1 MSQPLERLFV
11 QAAGARA
18 CFEDVCGLFT
28 ADRREAI
35 VMKKS
40 KKATFF
46 MICFVMVALAFIDG
60 ILGVFLPQIKPELGI
75 NDTQASVVF
84 VANLLGFCVFTSIGG
99 RLCDKIGSRKSFF
112 LLLGI
117 LLLFCL
123 AMLRAHTYARLI
135 LLSFALYCALAALT
149 VTVNSFIPSL
159 FTASQ
164 AFFMSFFHL
173 VNYGGI
179 ALSKTTAGLLIRH
192 NVNWRF
198 IYLIIAAILII
209 CLGLW
214 HFSFFPAPVVPDT
227 EKKPEGPLPHKHIFS
242 TAFFLYAAAV
252 GGYLSSVTAMHN
264 WFVNYA
270 VISFHMDIAGA
281 SSVFSLFFIFSAL
294 GSVLLARFIK
304 RVGEFKIV
312 FLLSFA
318 AFFLFLLGL
327 LWRQTGLY
335 LIALCGFF
343 LSVTYPTTLVNIHT
357 SFPLRPC
364 FMLGLIVTAGSA
376 INLISTFVL
385 GIANDVFGAHASFYL
400 VPLGLLVFSVSS
412 FFIYLR
418 QNTLLSKN

>member
-1 MSQPLERLFV
+1 M
-11 QAAGARA
+11 
-18 CFEDVCGLFT
+18 
-28 ADRREAI
+28 
-35 VMKKS
+35 
-40 KKATFF
+40 
-46 MICFVMVALAFIDG
+46 
-60 ILGVFLPQIKPELGI
+60 
-75 NDTQASVVF
+75 
-84 VANLLGFCVFTSIGG
+84 
-99 RLCDKIGSRKSFF
+99 LC
-112 LLLGI
+112 
-117 LLLFCL
+117 
-123 AMLRAHTYARLI
+123 AHTYARLI
-135 LLSFALYCALAALT
+135 LLSFILYCALAALT

-159 FTASQ
+159 FTTSQ

-227 EKKPEGPLPHKHIFS
+227 EKKPERTLPLKHIFS
-242 TAFFLYAAAV
+242 TAFFLYVAAV

-270 VISFHMDIAGA
+270 VISFHMNIAKA

-294 GSVLLARFIK
+294 GSVFLARFIK
-304 RVGEFKIV
+304 RVEEFKIV

-357 SFPLRPC
+357 SFHLRPC

-376 INLISTFVL
+376 INLIFTFVL

-418 QNTLLSKN
+418 QNTSLSEN

>member
-1 MSQPLERLFV
+1 
-11 QAAGARA
+11 
-18 CFEDVCGLFT
+18 
-28 ADRREAI
+28 
-35 VMKKS
+35 
-40 KKATFF
+40 

-75 NDTQASVVF
+75 NDTQASAIFVV
-84 VANLLGFCVFTSIGG
+84 NLLGFCVFTSIGG
-99 RLCDKIGSRKSFF
+99 HLCDKIGSRKSFF
-112 LLLGI
+112 LLLGT

-123 AMLRAHTYARLI
+123 AMLCAHTYARLI
-135 LLSFALYCALAALT
+135 LLSFILYCALAALT

-159 FTASQ
+159 FTTSQ

-227 EKKPEGPLPHKHIFS
+227 EKKPERTLPLKHIFS
-242 TAFFLYAAAV
+242 TAFFLYVAAV

-270 VISFHMDIAGA
+270 VISFHMNIAKA

-294 GSVLLARFIK
+294 GSVFLARFIK

-318 AFFLFLLGL
+318 AFFLFLLGGDYGD
-327 LWRQTGLY
+327 GL
-335 LIALCGFF
+335 GVM
-343 LSVTYPTTLVNIHT
+343 SEV
-357 SFPLRPC
+357 
-364 FMLGLIVTAGSA
+364 
-376 INLISTFVL
+376 
-385 GIANDVFGAHASFYL
+385 
-400 VPLGLLVFSVSS
+400 
-412 FFIYLR
+412 
-418 QNTLLSKN
+418 

>member
-1 MSQPLERLFV
+1 
-11 QAAGARA
+11 
-18 CFEDVCGLFT
+18 
-28 ADRREAI
+28 
-35 VMKKS
+35 
-40 KKATFF
+40 

-75 NDTQASVVF
+75 NDTQASAIFVV
-84 VANLLGFCVFTSIGG
+84 NLLGFCVFTSIGG
-99 RLCDKIGSRKSFF
+99 HLCDKIGSRKSFF
-112 LLLGI
+112 LLLGT

-123 AMLRAHTYARLI
+123 AMLCAHTYARLI
-135 LLSFALYCALAALT
+135 LLSFILYCALAALT

-159 FTASQ
+159 FTTSQ

-227 EKKPEGPLPHKHIFS
+227 EKKPERTLPLKHIFS
-242 TAFFLYAAAV
+242 TAFFLYVAAV

-270 VISFHMDIAGA
+270 VISFHMNIAKA

-294 GSVLLARFIK
+294 GSVFLARFIK

-357 SFPLRPC
+357 SFHLRPC

-376 INLISTFVL
+376 INLIFTFVL
-385 GIANDVFGAHASFYL
+385 GIANDVFGAH
-400 VPLGLLVFSVSS
+400 VSS

-418 QNTLLSKN
+418 QNTSLSEN

>member
-1 MSQPLERLFV
+1 MSLPP
-11 QAAGARA
+11 
-18 CFEDVCGLFT
+18 FT
-28 ADRREAI
+28 
-35 VMKKS
+35 
-40 KKATFF
+40 
-46 MICFVMVALAFIDG
+46 VA
-60 ILGVFLPQIKPELGI
+60 P
-75 NDTQASVVF
+75 
-84 VANLLGFCVFTSIGG
+84 
-99 RLCDKIGSRKSFF
+99 
-112 LLLGI
+112 
-117 LLLFCL
+117 
-123 AMLRAHTYARLI
+123 
-135 LLSFALYCALAALT
+135 
-149 VTVNSFIPSL
+149 
-159 FTASQ
+159 
-164 AFFMSFFHL
+164 
-173 VNYGGI
+173 
-179 ALSKTTAGLLIRH
+179 LSKTTAGLLIRH

-227 EKKPEGPLPHKHIFS
+227 EKKPERTLPLKHIFS
-242 TAFFLYAAAV
+242 TAFFLYVAAV

-270 VISFHMDIAGA
+270 VISFHMNIAKA

-294 GSVLLARFIK
+294 GSVFLARFIK

-357 SFPLRPC
+357 SFHLRPC

-376 INLISTFVL
+376 INLIFTFVL

-418 QNTLLSKN
+418 QNTSLSEN

>member
-1 MSQPLERLFV
+1 
-11 QAAGARA
+11 
-18 CFEDVCGLFT
+18 
-28 ADRREAI
+28 
-35 VMKKS
+35 MKKS

-46 MICFVMVALAFIDG
+46 MICFMVALAFIDG

-75 NDTQASVVF
+75 NDTQASAIFVV
-84 VANLLGFCVFTSIGG
+84 NLLGFCVFTSIGG
-99 RLCDKIGSRKSFF
+99 HLCDKIGSRKSFF
-112 LLLGI
+112 LLLGT

-123 AMLRAHTYARLI
+123 AMLCAHTYARLI
-135 LLSFALYCALAALT
+135 LLSFILYCALAALT

-159 FTASQ
+159 FTTSQ

-227 EKKPEGPLPHKHIFS
+227 EKKPERTLPLKHIFS
-242 TAFFLYAAAV
+242 TAFFLYVAAV

-270 VISFHMDIAGA
+270 VISFHMNIAKA
-281 SSVFSLFFIFSAL
+281 SSVFSLFFIFSAFWACSR
-294 GSVLLARFIK
+294 SVLSNELRIQDCFSSVV
-304 RVGEFKIV
+304 RS
-312 FLLSFA
+312 L
-318 AFFLFLLGL
+318 FFLFLLSSL
-327 LWRQTGLY
+327 RQTGLH

-343 LSVTYPTTLVNIHT
+343 CNIPYQH
-357 SFPLRPC
+357 L
-364 FMLGLIVTAGSA
+364 LIF
-376 INLISTFVL
+376 ILLFISGPVL
-385 GIANDVFGAHASFYL
+385 CWD
-400 VPLGLLVFSVSS
+400 
-412 FFIYLR
+412 
-418 QNTLLSKN
+418 